1 MRRLFILGFIVLS
14 VYLVINASD
23 TRYLTLDV
31 KQLTESYKRFADG
44 DKVNR
49 DYVDELI
56 KTSEEIIRSDRRY
69 TIVDKKA
76 DTPSGDKHDY
86 ISMGPYWWPNPDTP
100 DGLPYIR
107 KDGEVNPESREDYTD
122 QAVISETNKAVFNL
136 AMTYFF
142 TKDDK
147 YVVKASEILRTFYVD
162 EKTRMNPNLNYA
174 QFVPG
179 MNEGRCFGI
188 IESSSLLKMMEAVS
202 LMSDS
207 PQWSSDLHNNLVYWI
222 SSYQDWLINSKNGK
236 EERNTKNNHGTHYDV
251 QCVSMYLFCGR
262 TSEAL
267 KYLKQYTLPRL
278 ASQIQPDGSQP
289 LELARTKSWDYAT
302 MNLNGF
308 IDLAILSEKAGLD
321 LWNYGK
327 NGQVYIKSMIDWF
340 LPYLKKEKEW
350 QWKQI
355 KQTSVMRIKRP
366 LEYAAGVY
374 ECLNYLELANNLN
387 SINEKIKF

>member
-1 MRRLFILGFIVLS
+1 MRRLFILRFIVLS
-14 VYLVINASD
+14 VYVVLKASD

-31 KQLTESYKRFADG
+31 KQLNESYKLFADG
-44 DKVNR
+44 DKDSH

-122 QAVISETNKAVFNL
+122 QAVISETNKDVFNL

-162 EKTRMNPNLNYA
+162 EKTRMNPNLKYA

-188 IESSSLLKMMEAVS
+188 IESSSLVKMMEAVS
-202 LMSDS
+202 LCLIRLNGH
-207 PQWSSDLHNNLVYWI
+207 PICII
-222 SSYQDWLINSKNGK
+222 SWFIGSLPIWTGLLTAKTVRKNV
-236 EERNTKNNHGTHYDV
+236 T
-251 QCVSMYLFCGR
+251 QR
-262 TSEAL
+262 TIMVRTTTYSVCLCICFVDAR
-267 KYLKQYTLPRL
+267 PRL
-278 ASQIQPDGSQP
+278 
-289 LELARTKSWDYAT
+289 
-302 MNLNGF
+302 LN
-308 IDLAILSEKAGLD
+308 I
-321 LWNYGK
+321 
-327 NGQVYIKSMIDWF
+327 
-340 LPYLKKEKEW
+340 
-350 QWKQI
+350 
-355 KQTSVMRIKRP
+355 
-366 LEYAAGVY
+366 
-374 ECLNYLELANNLN
+374 
-387 SINEKIKF
+387 

>member
-1 MRRLFILGFIVLS
+1 MKRLFLLSLIILSICKALEA
-14 VYLVINASD
+14 ND
-23 TRYLTLDV
+23 TKYLTLDV
-31 KQLTESYKRFADG
+31 KSLTESYNGYVEGKPDCHEY
-44 DKVNR
+44 VNN
-49 DYVDELI
+49 LI
-56 KTSEEIIRSDRRY
+56 KKSGELIRSDKRY

-76 DTPSGDKHDY
+76 NTPSGDKHDY
-86 ISMGPYWWPNPDTP
+86 ISMGPYWWPNPDTAN
-100 DGLPYIR
+100 GLPYIR
-107 KDGEVNPESREDYTD
+107 KDGEINPEARTDYTD
-122 QAVISETNKAVFNL
+122 QAMFQEINNAAFTL

-162 EKTRMNPNLNYA
+162 EKTRMNPNLKYA

-179 MNEGRCFGI
+179 MNEGRCYGI

-202 LMSDS
+202 LMSGS
-207 PQWSSDLHNNLVYWI
+207 PKWSSDLHNKLVYWI
-222 SSYQDWLINSKNGK
+222 SSYLDWLINSKNGK

-278 ASQIQPDGSQP
+278 SSQVYLDGSQP

-308 IDLAILSEKAGLD
+308 IDLAILSEKVGLD

-327 NGQVYIKSMIDWF
+327 NGQIYIQSMIDWF
-340 LPYLKKEKEW
+340 LPYLKNEKEW

-374 ECLNYLELANNLN
+374 KCPNYLELANNLN

>member
-1 MRRLFILGFIVLS
+1 MRHLFILGFIVLS
-14 VYLVINASD
+14 VYVVLKASD

-31 KQLTESYKRFADG
+31 KQLNESYKLFADG
-44 DKVNR
+44 DKDSH

-122 QAVISETNKAVFNL
+122 QAVISETNKDVFNL

-162 EKTRMNPNLNYA
+162 EKTRMNPNLKYA

-188 IESSSLLKMMEAVS
+188 IESSSLVKMMEAVS

-207 PQWSSDLHNNLVYWI
+207 PKWSSDLHNKLVYWI
-222 SSYQDWLINSKNGK
+222 SSYLDWLIITAKTVRKNV
-236 EERNTKNNHGTHYDV
+236 T
-251 QCVSMYLFCGR
+251 QR
-262 TSEAL
+262 TIMVRTTTYSVCLCICFVDAR
-267 KYLKQYTLPRL
+267 PRL
-278 ASQIQPDGSQP
+278 
-289 LELARTKSWDYAT
+289 
-302 MNLNGF
+302 LN
-308 IDLAILSEKAGLD
+308 I
-321 LWNYGK
+321 
-327 NGQVYIKSMIDWF
+327 
-340 LPYLKKEKEW
+340 
-350 QWKQI
+350 
-355 KQTSVMRIKRP
+355 
-366 LEYAAGVY
+366 
-374 ECLNYLELANNLN
+374 
-387 SINEKIKF
+387 